1 MNRAEQLAYNKMCL
15 RMHDVIVDALMK
27 HHGKQPADPAYWTS
41 EAKAERQA
49 LRDIISTLARMGKP
63 LKDVDE

>member
-15 RMHDVIVDALMK
+15 RMWDITSTILMK
-27 HHGKQPADPAYWTS
+27 HHGDQPMNPDYWTP
-41 EAKAERQA
+41 EAIAEWQA
-49 LRDIISTLARMGKP
+49 LRDIMSTLATMGKP